1 MQKKYIKVAGY
12 NVTQLSDTT
21 YEANNPQE
29 SLDFY
34 FDTSDPEEVE
44 VTVFDSTIPTKSDQ
58 DPSLA
63 VWYAETLEEA
73 VKECMTFTKKTLKGY
88 EWFKK

>member
-1 MQKKYIKVAGY
+1 MKKKNIKIAGY
-12 NVTQLSDTT
+12 NVTQLSEDTF
-21 YEANNPQE
+21 EANNPQE

-34 FDTSDPEEVE
+34 FEIGDEVE
-44 VTVFDSTIPTKSDQ
+44 VTVFDSSITTKSGQ
-58 DPSLA
+58 DPMLA

-88 EWFKK
+88 EWFKR